1 LLKNLRERIHTIDP
15 AIPVLSV
22 QTFQE
27 FHHSSFWVWIVGM
40 GGRLFA
46 VFGGL
51 ALVLA
56 VVGLYGVRAYDVAR
70 HTRQI
75 GIRMALGATRK
86 NVLWTS
92 LREGI
97 IISCLG
103 LALGLPL
110 ALGAGI
116 LLRSLL
122 VGVSGTDLTTFL
134 IVPAFLIVAT
144 LIACYLPARR
154 AAKTDPMQALRYE

>member
-1 LLKNLRERIHTIDP
+1 
-15 AIPVLSV
+15 
-22 QTFQE
+22 
-27 FHHSSFWVWIVGM
+27 M

-75 GIRMALGATRK
+75 GIRMALGATRA
-86 NVLWTS
+86 NVLWMS

-97 IISCLG
+97 ILSCLG
-103 LALGLPL
+103 LGLGLPL

-116 LLRSLL
+116 LLSSLL
-122 VGVSGTDLTTFL
+122 VGVRGTDLATFVT
-134 IVPAFLIVAT
+134 VPAFLTVAT
-144 LIACYLPARR
+144 MIACYLPARR
-154 AAKTDPMQALRYE
+154 AARTDPMEALRYE